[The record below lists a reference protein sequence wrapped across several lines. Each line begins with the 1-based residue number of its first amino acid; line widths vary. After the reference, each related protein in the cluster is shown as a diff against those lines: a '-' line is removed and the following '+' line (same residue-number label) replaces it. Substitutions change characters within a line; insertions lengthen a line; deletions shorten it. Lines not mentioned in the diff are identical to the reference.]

1 MKKIVLFV
9 ALLGALMLGL
19 TSNVKA
25 QTTIYCKLDISSDTC
40 NGGGYKGSYDVTVEL
55 WINGGGSPVC
65 TATGTTTS
73 GLHCVALTGPCTPNG
88 SICTYYEVLTNV
100 QRSNGTCG
108 ITPNTPSAY
117 VCWSFIST
125 CNIYTPQFYVTL

>member
-25 QTTIYCKLDISSDTC
+25 QTTIYCKLYISSDTC
-40 NGGGYKGSYDVTVEL
+40 NGGKYNGNYDVTVEL
-55 WINGGGSPVC
+55 WIYGGGSPVC

-73 GLHCVALTGPCTPNG
+73 GLHCVALTGPCTPN
-88 SICTYYEVLTNV
+88 
-100 QRSNGTCG
+100 
-108 ITPNTPSAY
+108 
-117 VCWSFIST
+117 
-125 CNIYTPQFYVTL
+125 